1 MSVNI
6 TIISHLWIIWAR
18 LAIDGAGRAAL
29 ARRQYHLAVNS
40 PPSTVTA
47 SEALGT
53 EAAESMA
60 SICATV
66 FALEAMVSAVGR
78 LVMLPCTINKWESP
92 GQAPKTV
99 NRVREVLKNAIVQ
112 QKLASTLAT
121 QWETVILDRNAAV
134 HFLESPGSP
143 EPHPVGTNVAP
154 ENARYTLETAK
165 GAVGLLFDT
174 LHGGRDHPKPDAAGW
189 STDFGPAIVELGH
202 RWTSTDMSAT
212 P

>member
-1 MSVNI
+1 
-6 TIISHLWIIWAR
+6 
-18 LAIDGAGRAAL
+18 
-29 ARRQYHLAVNS
+29 
-40 PPSTVTA
+40 
-47 SEALGT
+47 
-53 EAAESMA
+53 
-60 SICATV
+60 
-66 FALEAMVSAVGR
+66 
-78 LVMLPCTINKWESP
+78 
-92 GQAPKTV
+92 
-99 NRVREVLKNAIVQ
+99 LKNAIVQ

-174 LHGGRDHPKPDAAGW
+174 LHGVRDHPKPDAAGW